1 MSLGERNNLI
11 KLERGGDRTP
21 HAADQRPAILPG
33 EITKIGGD
41 GTNGGG
47 SKKSTRTSPERDFR
61 IDFFRGLALIL
72 IFIDHVPENFL
83 SYFTLRT
90 FAYSDAAEVF
100 YFMSGYVAAMVYGRT
115 LLRGGFMACSRQV
128 YKRVWTLYVAH
139 IMLFVLFIAEVS
151 TSVYKSGNLT
161 YDTDL
166 RVDDFLAQPDIA
178 IIKALTLQFQPV
190 YLDILPLYIVF
201 LAFLPFALVAIR
213 RNIWIMLVPSVILY
227 GAVQIWGFDL
237 PSYPQGHTWYFNPFA
252 WQLIFLIGA
261 SCGHPSSA
269 ERLVALKSPWLLW
282 GAILIAG
289 TCLVTSAT
297 TLIHSLWPAFPP
309 ILAVPPMADKTTLA
323 PIRLINFLCIALL
336 AGRFIPMRSD
346 FWTGR
351 LAWPIVRCGQFS
363 LYVFCFTI
371 LLALMG
377 RFVLQEVSASF
388 GMQLLVN
395 IVGIIAMMILSTFL
409 AWYRNDGTV
418 PLPPTSSGH
427 KHAEPS
433 S

>member
-1 MSLGERNNLI
+1 MTFGERKDPIRLD
-11 KLERGGDRTP
+11 RSGDRP
-21 HAADQRPAILPG
+21 AESAQRRNAALSAGD
-33 EITKIGGD
+33 ITVI
-41 GTNGGG
+41 NGGG
-47 SKKSTRTSPERDFR
+47 KTSSRTSHERDFR

-72 IFIDHVPENFL
+72 IFIDHVPANFL

-115 LLRGGFMACSRQV
+115 LLRQGVMGSLRQV

-178 IIKALTLQFQPV
+178 ITKALTLQFQPV

-201 LAFLPFALVAIR
+201 LFFLPLALVAVR
-213 RNIWIMLVPSVILY
+213 RNPLILLVPSVILY
-227 GAVQIWGFDL
+227 GLVQVWGFDL

-252 WQLIFLIGA
+252 WQLIFSIGVI
-261 SCGHPSSA
+261 CGHPSSKT
-269 ERLVALKSPWLLW
+269 RLGILKSPWLLW
-282 GAILIAG
+282 PAIIIG
-289 TCLVTSAT
+289 SVCLVTSAT
-297 TLIHSLWPAFPP
+297 SLIHSLWPAFPA
-309 ILAVPPMADKTTLA
+309 ILTEPPVADKTTLA
-323 PIRLINFLCIALL
+323 PIRLINFLCVALI
-336 AGRFIPMRSD
+336 AGRFIPMRSR
-346 FWTGR
+346 FWTSRIG
-351 LAWPIVRCGQFS
+351 WPIVRCGQFS

-377 RFVLQEVSASF
+377 RFILQEVDASF
-388 GMQLLVN
+388 GMQLLIN
-395 IVGIIAMMILSTFL
+395 IVGIAAMIAMSTFL
-409 AWYRNDGTV
+409 AWYRNDGRV
-418 PLPPTSSGH
+418 PEPPRMSAADGR
-427 KHAEPS
+427 AEPS
-433 S
+433 